1 MLQSLQRDR
10 LAPLLGGQ
18 GVIATAVAAHANFG
32 TCTSTSQSLQSD
44 VVPDCPAQPVQTMS
58 NGTKHSLFNGIPSE
72 YWYHG
77 GIATADTAQAVF
89 STGACTS
96 PSLQRDQL
104 AAGLGGQG
112 DIGVSDG
119 GQAPGGTGA
128 SMSQMRS
135 ITACGSNLGRAA
147 SCGGTAQRAQRVG
160 RRACEVR
167 KQVRELEAA
176 VLGGMVC
183 TSQTLCIDALCVGP
197 EVEQQGCV
205 GATPLLAH
213 LHRGEDGDGA
223 AGAEHGDPSREHLR
237 HLELARG
244 DHNRRRL
251 CPHPGDQVHGG
262 PTLAADGIRIG
273 AALQQNA
280 EDLWGASVADGSDDW
295 RQLAAR
301 HGPGGGLGLL
311 HESPAYGL

>member
-112 DIGVSDG
+112 DIEASDG
-119 GQAPGGTGA
+119 GQAHGGTGA

-135 ITACGSNLGRAA
+135 ITACGNNLTEDVGPAAVTSAEPRAA
-147 SCGGTAQRAQRVG
+147 AAPHSERSASADARAKFASKCASSKRPFL
-160 RRACEVR
+160 AAWSA
-167 KQVRELEAA
+167 QVRPSASTRSASAPKLSSKAA
-176 VLGGMVC
+176 
-183 TSQTLCIDALCVGP
+183 
-197 EVEQQGCV
+197 
-205 GATPLLAH
+205 
-213 LHRGEDGDGA
+213 
-223 AGAEHGDPSREHLR
+223 
-237 HLELARG
+237 
-244 DHNRRRL
+244 
-251 CPHPGDQVHGG
+251 
-262 PTLAADGIRIG
+262 
-273 AALQQNA
+273 
-280 EDLWGASVADGSDDW
+280 
-295 RQLAAR
+295 
-301 HGPGGGLGLL
+301 
-311 HESPAYGL
+311 